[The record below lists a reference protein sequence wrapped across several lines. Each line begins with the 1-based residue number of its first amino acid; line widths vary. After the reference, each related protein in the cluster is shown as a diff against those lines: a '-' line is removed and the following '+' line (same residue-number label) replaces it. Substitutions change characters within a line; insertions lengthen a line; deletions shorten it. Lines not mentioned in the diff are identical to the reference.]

1 MVKSRE
7 VKKRHKETKKQ
18 EEEKKTVTEEIEAK
32 QMRGPD
38 SAKAV
43 LDLVATT
50 QTWQGHAHRA
60 ASRGFYLD
68 VGAGEWELGMLS
80 HFPRS
85 TSPSPSHSLSP
96 YKLRNHLRI

>member
-1 MVKSRE
+1 M
-7 VKKRHKETKKQ
+7 TK
-18 EEEKKTVTEEIEAK
+18 EIEAK
-32 QMRGPD
+32 QTRGQD

-60 ASRGFYLD
+60 ASHGFYLE
-68 VGAGEWELGMLS
+68 VVVGEWELGMLS

-85 TSPSPSHSLSP
+85 TSPSPTHSLSP
-96 YKLRNHLRI
+96 YKLRNHLRILQIPTITSSSEL